1 MRERATALAV
11 ALGLIVVGLACSG
24 GAEKNVVNQYFN
36 ALAAGDTNTLTSF
49 AAVAFDKEVD
59 NHKIVSISEEVRGP
73 APLPGLVTQ
82 QQELEAT
89 LAENMKEARA
99 WGNDL
104 EIYPKLDRVREL
116 QKDDKKIPSS
126 LQPIADKWDEFN
138 ARDRELKAGAADAKR
153 AVETERRNT
162 QLSVGKL
169 EGLDTLTGEV
179 VTKNV
184 ELELTIDG
192 QAQPYVMGLRKYEL
206 EDDGSGAR
214 MMSRWV
220 VQTLDPK

>member
-1 MRERATALAV
+1 MRERATAFAV

-49 AAVAFDKEVD
+49 AAVAFDKEVQD
-59 NHKIVSISEEVRGP
+59 HKIISVGEETRAP
-73 APLPGLVTQ
+73 APLPGLVTK
-82 QQELEAT
+82 QQELEAA
-89 LAENMKEARA
+89 LAENMKDARA

-104 EIYPKLDRVREL
+104 EVYPKLDRVREL
-116 QKDDKKIPSS
+116 QKDEKKIPAS

-138 ARDRELKAGAADAKR
+138 SKDRELKAQAADAKR
-153 AVETERRNT
+153 GVETERRNT
-162 QLSVGKL
+162 QLSVGQV
-169 EGLDTLTGEV
+169 EGIDSLTGEV
-179 VTKNV
+179 VTKNI

-192 QAQPYVMGLRKYEL
+192 QVQPYVMGLRKYEL
-206 EDDGSGAR
+206 ESDGSGAR

>member
-1 MRERATALAV
+1 MRERATAFAV

-49 AAVAFDKEVD
+49 AAVAFDKEVQD
-59 NHKIVSISEEVRGP
+59 HKIISVGEETRAP
-73 APLPGLVTQ
+73 APLPGLVTE
-82 QQELEAT
+82 QQELEAA
-89 LAENMKEARA
+89 LAENMKDARA

-104 EIYPKLDRVREL
+104 EVYPKLDRVREL
-116 QKDDKKIPSS
+116 QKDEKKIPAS

-138 ARDRELKAGAADAKR
+138 SKDRELKAQAADAKR
-153 AVETERRNT
+153 GVETERRNT
-162 QLSVGKL
+162 QLSVGQV
-169 EGLDTLTGEV
+169 EGIDSLTGEV
-179 VTKNV
+179 VTKNI

-192 QAQPYVMGLRKYEL
+192 QVQPYVMGLRKYEL
-206 EDDGSGAR
+206 ESDGSGAR

>member
-1 MRERATALAV
+1 MRERATAFAV

-49 AAVAFDKEVD
+49 AAVAFDKEVQD
-59 NHKIVSISEEVRGP
+59 HKIISVGEETRAP
-73 APLPGLVTQ
+73 APLPGLVTE
-82 QQELEAT
+82 QQELEAA
-89 LAENMKEARA
+89 LAENMKDARA

-104 EIYPKLDRVREL
+104 EVYPKLDRVREL
-116 QKDDKKIPSS
+116 QKDEKKIPAS

-138 ARDRELKAGAADAKR
+138 SKDRELKAQAADAKR
-153 AVETERRNT
+153 GVETERRNT
-162 QLSVGKL
+162 QLSVGQV
-169 EGLDTLTGEV
+169 EGIDSLTGEV
-179 VTKNV
+179 ETKNI

-192 QAQPYVMGLRKYEL
+192 QVQPYVMGLRKYEL
-206 EDDGSGAR
+206 EGDGSGAR

-220 VQTLDPK
+220 VQTLEPR